1 MLRTNTRSSVEKIG
15 FLSCFYIVF
24 VDRVEILKGREIT
37 CVVREVL
44 LTFLEETEQT
54 MRIIA
59 VSFADDTFS
68 G

>member
-1 MLRTNTRSSVEKIG
+1 M
-15 FLSCFYIVF
+15 
-24 VDRVEILKGREIT
+24 DRVEILKGREIT